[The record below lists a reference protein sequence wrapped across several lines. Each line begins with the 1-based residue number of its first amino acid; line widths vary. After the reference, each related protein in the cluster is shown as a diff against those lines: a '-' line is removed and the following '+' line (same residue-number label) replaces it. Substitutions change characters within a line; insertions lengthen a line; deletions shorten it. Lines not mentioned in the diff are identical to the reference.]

1 MPLKIEVKTGD
12 KIIINGAVLENN
24 GPTAKF
30 LVHNKCLILR
40 EKEVM
45 SEESSN
51 TPASRV
57 YFALQCA
64 YIFPAQADEYL
75 KAFSQYAEDFLQACP
90 SSAPIMEK
98 VVNEVSNER
107 LYKGLK
113 AAKALLKHEEEIMA
127 LSGTDLR
134 AMSAPAPAETAEEEP
149 APSGESASSEEPAEL
164 EEQSESEESAE
175 SEESNPST

>member
-24 GPTAKF
+24 GPTAKL

-45 SEESSN
+45 SEENSN
-51 TPASRV
+51 TPASRI

-75 KAFSQYAEDFLQACP
+75 KAFSAYAGDYLEASP
-90 SSAPIMEK
+90 SSAPIIEK
-98 VVNEVSNER
+98 ILNEVSNER

-113 AAKALLKHEEEIMA
+113 AAKALLKHEEEIMT
-127 LSGTDLR
+127 LMGTNLLDE
-134 AMSAPAPAETAEEEP
+134 APAEEP
-149 APSGESASSEEPAEL
+149 EQPA
-164 EEQSESEESAE
+164 
-175 SEESNPST
+175 

>member
-45 SEESSN
+45 SEENSN
-51 TPASRV
+51 TPASRI

-75 KAFSQYAEDFLQACP
+75 KAFSTYAEDYLKACP

-98 VVNEVSNER
+98 VLNEVNNER

-127 LSGTDLR
+127 ISGTSLR
-134 AMSAPAPAETAEEEP
+134 PSSAKK
-149 APSGESASSEEPAEL
+149 SEEKADKEAEKA
-164 EEQSESEESAE
+164 SEK
-175 SEESNPST
+175 